1 MFMFIKPGLFFRI
14 FLEKIIF
21 SNKKEKIIK
30 IFCGIAVSERDIALF
45 KGAVSERDIA
55 LFRGGSH
62 IDFLT
67 HFVIMAPLTCP
78 LTLHPPLS
86 PATWGPRF

>member
-1 MFMFIKPGLFFRI
+1 MFMFIKPGLFFQI
-14 FLEKIIF
+14 FPQKIIF
-21 SNKKEKIIK
+21 FNKKEKIIK
-30 IFCGIAVSERDIALF
+30 IFCGI
-45 KGAVSERDIA
+45 AVSERDIA

-67 HFVIMAPLTCP
+67 HFVIMAPLACP

-86 PATWGPRF
+86 PATWGARF